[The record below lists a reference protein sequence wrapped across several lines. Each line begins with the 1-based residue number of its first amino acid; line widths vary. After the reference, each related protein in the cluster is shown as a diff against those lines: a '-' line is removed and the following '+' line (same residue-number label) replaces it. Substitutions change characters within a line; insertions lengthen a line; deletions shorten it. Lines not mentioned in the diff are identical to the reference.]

1 MSKSIPI
8 TDGALMAWHWW
19 KKHILTPPGVQ
30 VSLVFLLVIVVSA
43 WLAPREVSEPGR
55 IRSIT
60 LQILLVCG
68 TPFLAGKLVGLK
80 LDSFYKLQPIS
91 ALQSVLAILL
101 GLCLISWLEEVQY
114 LQVQVSGEADQLEQ
128 QARSWLQISSYWDLI
143 WILLSMAI
151 IPAICEEFLFRGFI
165 LHQLLAPGHSARAV
179 LVSAVMFGLFH
190 RHFFLF
196 FPGILAGILF
206 ALMVIRSGSLLTAIL
221 AHFTV
226 NASAIVVSN
235 WKINTSFSWL
245 SQATPV
251 PLVVLVLCGFG
262 IIIFSRQ
269 LIRRDFQKYGKDNKT
284 K

>member
-1 MSKSIPI
+1 
-8 TDGALMAWHWW
+8 MAGHWW
-19 KKHILTPPGVQ
+19 KKHVLTPPGVQ
-30 VSLVFLLVIVVSA
+30 VSLVFLLVIVISA
-43 WLAPREVSEPGR
+43 WLAPREVSESGR

-60 LQILLVCG
+60 LQILLVGG

-80 LDSFYKLQPIS
+80 SHSFYKLQPIS
-91 ALQSVLAILL
+91 ALHSVLAILL

-114 LQVQVSGEADQLEQ
+114 LQIQVTGEANQLER
-128 QARSWLQISSYWDLI
+128 QARSWLQSPSYWHLI

-151 IPAICEEFLFRGFI
+151 IPAICEEFLFRGFV
-165 LHQLLAPGHSARAV
+165 LNQLLVPGHSARAV

-190 RHFFLF
+190 RHLFLF
-196 FPGILAGILF
+196 FPGTLAGILF
-206 ALMVIRSGSLLTAIL
+206 AIMVIRSGTLLTAIL

-235 WKINTSFSWL
+235 WEINNSFSWL
-245 SQATPV
+245 SQPTSV

-262 IIIFSRQ
+262 IIFFSRQ
-269 LIRRDFQKYGKDNKT
+269 LIGGAFQKYDKDNRT